1 MQSSSLAIPFE
12 VSVPDLLSEPPRQKL
27 RIITNSEPLEVC
39 NVRPRTSLEF
49 RAIVI
54 RDHGFRIFRVY

>member
-1 MQSSSLAIPFE
+1 MHQSNLATRFE
-12 VSVPDLLSEPPRQKL
+12 VSVPDLLSEPARPKL
-27 RIITNSEPLEVC
+27 QVITNSEPLEVR